1 MTYYCRIAFFFL
13 SKTTEHGIDKPT
25 VLNQRYITNLFE
37 CCGSVILRSRRGS
50 RDLQLHD
57 NDGSRL
63 TTRGAGEG
71 VHRRGDLCTFGHNSL
86 LAPAKRL
93 HRGTSAVT
101 ERKDKEGRIDIFNML
116 TFQPVARCWLLQYC
130 RLPRRINCWA
140 AGRAI
145 DSSELSVR
153 CRPWLTGA
161 R

>member
-63 TTRGAGEG
+63 TTTTARDS
-71 VHRRGDLCTFGHNSL
+71 R
-86 LAPAKRL
+86 LAVRAK
-93 HRGTSAVT
+93 GFIDEEISAPSGIIRYSPLQSGSTV
-101 ERKDKEGRIDIFNML
+101 ERA
-116 TFQPVARCWLLQYC
+116 Q
-130 RLPRRINCWA
+130 
-140 AGRAI
+140 
-145 DSSELSVR
+145 
-153 CRPWLTGA
+153 
-161 R
+161 